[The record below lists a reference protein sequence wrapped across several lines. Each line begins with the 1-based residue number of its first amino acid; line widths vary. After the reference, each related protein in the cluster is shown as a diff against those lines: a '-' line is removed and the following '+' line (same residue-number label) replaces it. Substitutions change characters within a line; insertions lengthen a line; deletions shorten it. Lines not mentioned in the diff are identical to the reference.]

1 MPASGC
7 PVPGRNRSG
16 RPARKSGARSGTSR
30 QVAMSDI
37 RTGKPPDCPGHMSPQ
52 ARFMSMPAGYG
63 RHEQLTAPGKA
74 TPYGQQVTGS
84 TFLAASPAMTCPQ
97 ADKADAASGS
107 APGRQ
112 IRAKQPRNGKT
123 TGTGTGAA
131 GKTGHAAQ
139 SQQQQSVRTSMPV
152 PLKQVIPGRNV
163 GPPAPEPEMTADSGP
178 SEPAQSS
185 STNSWS
191 RNCRSW
197 SRRRAASSKRRSRA
211 ASSICFSVSL
221 IRRAS
226 CLGSCSLPALGAGA
240 PVSSW

>member
-1 MPASGC
+1 MA
-7 PVPGRNRSG
+7 
-16 RPARKSGARSGTSR
+16 
-30 QVAMSDI
+30 DI
-37 RTGKPPDCPGHMSPQ
+37 RTGKPPECPGRMPLQ
-52 ARFMSMPAGYG
+52 VRFMFMPAGYG
-63 RHEQLTAPGKA
+63 RHEQLTNPDKA
-74 TPYGQQVTGS
+74 TPYGQLVTGS

-112 IRAKQPRNGKT
+112 IRAKQPRNGET

-139 SQQQQSVRTSMPV
+139 SQQQQQQQQSVRTSMPV
-152 PLKQVIPGRNV
+152 PLKQVIPDRNV
-163 GPPAPEPEMTADSGP
+163 GPPAPKPEMTADSGP
-178 SEPAQSS
+178 SEPPQSS
-185 STNSWS
+185 STNNWS